1 LPVPRALV
9 TPTAGALGAEHSL
22 PRMSVA
28 SGSVDR
34 PLALW
39 DTSEVCKWAEEQLQL
54 PPEVVDI
61 LREEEVNGLVASTL
75 TETDM
80 SRIGISKFGWR
91 RRLFL
96 GIADMIRSAICP
108 QIHLLPGDGPMDQ
121 RLLVSPPSIAVAESS
136 RAAASA
142 RTVDSDLH
150 PLSLQRT
157 SHVVQP
163 ASAGETVLPQAED
176 SRLGGS
182 ILSSHGSGRP
192 HEGQSSP
199 SVGLGTAG
207 GGDTAMAE
215 DVVGDG
221 QRSEVAAMP
230 SAEEKPGRE
239 EKEGKDGKEEE
250 KTKEEKEEE
259 EEREVKEE
267 KEDEEGAAQ
276 PAPEHKNTHDS
287 DLEAMLYG
295 FCDPFELSA
304 MGKQTSKERPAETKL
319 AENTAAADA
328 LLYDLCD
335 PFALAEEAQ
344 NTKAKRRRNLTADS
358 EASEAAR
365 KAEADSAEAA
375 FWDCYNPFEAEAEA
389 QNARDRRNRGASS
402 GSRRAE
408 LAMTATNSAQSAVS
422 EYWQDITALKAKQRK
437 NSQIELALCSRRHIG
452 RYSEDSEEPPSMQP
466 RLAAALL
473 DAGTTSLRPRGGG
486 KAERAAEALQEGL
499 EKVELGEEAEEEE
512 QATPE
517 EGSTTGPER
526 KEEQE
531 TPEESTAS
539 PLTHEALQ
547 RHNTLLRAKPGE
559 SSCGA
564 VD

>member
-1 LPVPRALV
+1 LAHTRLYLCSQGIAVRASSHVVMGYTQPVELWQEVNHGQTIVSPHVPLQGPLPPQPRCKFATVGAPTQAAVHVGRPSVSATPATLAAAPVRPPQPQHLQPAAVFAAAQPFAGPLPVPRALV

-328 LLYDLCD
+328 LLYDL
-335 PFALAEEAQ
+335 
-344 NTKAKRRRNLTADS
+344 
-358 EASEAAR
+358 
-365 KAEADSAEAA
+365 
-375 FWDCYNPFEAEAEA
+375 
-389 QNARDRRNRGASS
+389 
-402 GSRRAE
+402 
-408 LAMTATNSAQSAVS
+408 
-422 EYWQDITALKAKQRK
+422 
-437 NSQIELALCSRRHIG
+437 
-452 RYSEDSEEPPSMQP
+452 
-466 RLAAALL
+466 
-473 DAGTTSLRPRGGG
+473 
-486 KAERAAEALQEGL
+486 
-499 EKVELGEEAEEEE
+499 
-512 QATPE
+512 
-517 EGSTTGPER
+517 
-526 KEEQE
+526 
-531 TPEESTAS
+531 
-539 PLTHEALQ
+539 
-547 RHNTLLRAKPGE
+547 
-559 SSCGA
+559 
-564 VD
+564 